1 MKSILVRLNMD
12 VWCAIRTY
20 PKHAQELGNPIPQ
33 EPVFFLKPSSSITK
47 FNRIETCGGDVHHEI
62 ELVLKIGPD
71 MMPTQM
77 SLGLDL
83 TKRSVQDRL
92 KANGLPWAEA
102 KAFVGSAI
110 IGDWVDYDPRAEYS
124 LSINQE
130 EVQRGSLSEMSWT
143 PGELIDKLASWAPI
157 TAGDILFTGTPAGV
171 GPLRPGDHLTAT
183 LYIDG
188 GCINAQSAECI

>member
-1 MKSILVRLNMD
+1 MD

-47 FNRIETCGGDVHHEI
+47 FNRIDTCGGDVHHEI

-83 TKRSVQDRL
+83 TKRSIQDRL

-143 PGELIDKLASWAPI
+143 PGELIDKLTSWAPI

>member
-47 FNRIETCGGDVHHEI
+47 FNRIDTCGGDVHHEI

-83 TKRSVQDRL
+83 TKRSIQDRL